1 MNIVIINGFDTYESR
16 VMLLREFWIQKGNNV
31 TVVTS
36 DYRHVQKCKRTDA
49 PEGFVMLKTKPY
61 RKNISPGRI
70 FSHIRFA
77 KSVRK
82 WLKKQD
88 ETIDVI
94 WVLIPPN
101 SLAKQVIKWKEAHE
115 TTKIVVDIIDVWPET
130 MPFRGLEKLP
140 FVRYWR
146 NIRDKSIAD
155 ADLVVTECKLFQD
168 VIRSKVE
175 PNKLRNLYFAK
186 QSSDLYELRK
196 RAKENEE
203 KTAESDSN
211 AIGLCYLG
219 SINNIV
225 DIDVIGNIIRQLNA
239 QRPVELHII
248 GDGERR
254 EELIEKASA
263 CGAKVFYHG
272 SVYESPEKAEILSK
286 CDLGLNVMKDSVYV
300 GLTMK
305 SMDYFAAGLPMINN
319 IKGDTWDIVKENG
332 FGVNY
337 PFEPEQIIRIC
348 SDANVGEKMNRYYKD
363 NFSETAFFTSLET
376 ILLKD

>member
-49 PEGFVMLKTKPY
+49 PEGFVMLSTQKY
-61 RKNISPGRI
+61 RKNLSAGRI
-70 FSHIRFA
+70 LSHIRFA
-77 KSVRK
+77 KSVKK
-82 WLKKQD
+82 WLDAKED
-88 ETIDVI
+88 VIDLI

-130 MPFRGLEKLP
+130 MPFQGLEKLP

-286 CDLGLNVMKDSVYV
+286 CDFGLNVMKDSVYV

-305 SMDYFAAGLPMINN
+305 SMDYFEAGLPMINN
-319 IKGDTWDIVKENG
+319 IKGDTWEIIAENG

-337 PFEPEQIIRIC
+337 PFETEQITDIIKNAEI
-348 SDANVGEKMNRYYKD
+348 SNEMSAYYKEY
-363 NFSETAFFTSLET
+363 FSETAFFTHLDR
-376 ILLKD
+376 IIQKL